1 LPYDRDVFDK
11 YFFDPATISFM
22 SSRILVLLTEIEPSM
37 YDYFQRRL
45 AEFQSRLDSVIGVGR
60 EIMNGL
66 FILDLS
72 GRMEFLL
79 KASGAETLR
88 PPVNCFDD
96 WRRGEGIVELEKYIE
111 YAKARGGLVVV
122 DVWSPPL
129 IRETLSNLSC
139 AILLPTPKVDEMW
152 TTYLHDIY
160 LTLWN
165 RFKAVYG

>member
-1 LPYDRDVFDK
+1 
-11 YFFDPATISFM
+11 
-22 SSRILVLLTEIEPSM
+22 
-37 YDYFQRRL
+37 
-45 AEFQSRLDSVIGVGR
+45 
-60 EIMNGL
+60 
-66 FILDLS
+66 
-72 GRMEFLL
+72 
-79 KASGAETLR
+79 LR

-111 YAKARGGLVVV
+111 YAKARGGLVVA

-129 IRETLSNLSC
+129 IRETLSNLSLSC

-152 TTYLHDIY
+152 TTYLHEIY